1 MWVWERE
8 SESERQKERER
19 EREKR
24 NMFAAKQQRLAAFV
38 RLPSFPKAGG
48 Q

>member
-1 MWVWERE
+1 MLYLGVGE

-19 EREKR
+19 EKR
-24 NMFAAKQQRLAAFV
+24 NIFAAKQQRLAAFV
-38 RLPSFPKAGG
+38 RLPSFPKAGD